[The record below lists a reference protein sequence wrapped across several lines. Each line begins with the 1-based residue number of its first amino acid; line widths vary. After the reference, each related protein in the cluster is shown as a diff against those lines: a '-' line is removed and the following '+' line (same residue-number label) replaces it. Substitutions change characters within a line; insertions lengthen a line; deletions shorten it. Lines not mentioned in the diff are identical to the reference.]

1 MPRSASMATS
11 PVFDT
16 LSSPP
21 SCNQEDPFLG
31 FVEYARSTLAS
42 TSGDGSNELSDTPN
56 GGDQPPWC
64 WAVSRILK
72 TCRAYPSGVTAAILL
87 SDLFQAWIE
96 QRKYLSS
103 KRKPEVLDLL
113 EKRQRR
119 ARLPNT
125 VTIDS
130 IYEKKFISPSSVIE
144 AVIIDEFLL
153 PGTNIYM
160 LSLGDLWSSCTIDL
174 YLHRRYY
181 DYVGP
186 NGILKKGR
194 EIFLTGC
201 SLRTATEGSGKA
213 RLLPTEYIII
223 LLDED
228 EDEDAML
235 LGAQF
240 CTYSFSSIS
249 PSDVKSGTCYSFYA
263 RIESIESLEN
273 LGNIQRKEITL
284 IDNEGW
290 KMKFLLWGEQVLLAN
305 LFSVG
310 SMLALDTP
318 FISNYLTNGREESE
332 ELCLEYGSATQIYLV
347 PVIQQEEQVVLS
359 STQMRTQETKSSQVS
374 LPRDSHGAID
384 FSKYPFQMYVID
396 LRDKM
401 SGVSLY
407 GMVASICKQ
416 RTNVSKTIY
425 HLGIEDESG
434 SIIVKLHFVECWS
447 LARVGVGHRVYIS
460 SLTCSIN
467 SQRLEVSW
475 FEREPGSSFVNLSC
489 LPALLNSSC
498 LHKLSHLSD
507 ISDQT
512 DRTHIC
518 HVHLDQI
525 EQFSIQAV
533 LCHSSCSEPVNQRAD
548 GLYHCTFCECD
559 CDCDKCICSFELHI
573 YVSDESGKV
582 FAWCTGQTASE
593 LLQISPDEFLALP
606 EDERAM
612 YLYTLQEESFMVAM
626 VYCKRT
632 GDGHSNTSNGSHF
645 PDWEITQAQR
655 FE

>member
-1 MPRSASMATS
+1 MATS
-11 PVFDT
+11 PISGI
-16 LSSPP
+16 LSLPP
-21 SCNQEDPFLG
+21 SSEHEDPFLG

-42 TSGDGSNELSDTPN
+42 TSGDGGGESMETSH
-56 GGDQPPWC
+56 GGDQPPWS

-72 TCRAYPSGVTAAILL
+72 TCVAYPSGITAAILL
-87 SDLFQAWIE
+87 SDLFQAWNE
-96 QRKYLSS
+96 QHKYLTS

-113 EKRQRR
+113 KKRPRR

-125 VTIDS
+125 ITIDS
-130 IYEKKFISPSSVIE
+130 IHEKNFISPSSVIE
-144 AVIIDEFLL
+144 AIILNEFLL

-213 RLLPTEYIII
+213 RLLPTEYVVI

-249 PSDVKSGTCYSFYA
+249 PIDLKNCTFYSFYA
-263 RIESIESLEN
+263 RIESINSLEN
-273 LGNIQRKEITL
+273 LGNIQRKLITL
-284 IDNEGW
+284 IDNEGS

-305 LFSVG
+305 FFSVG

-318 FISNYLTNGREESE
+318 FISNFVTNEREESE

-359 STQMRTQETKSSQVS
+359 STQMRSQEIKSSQIS

-384 FSKYPFQMYVID
+384 FSKYPFRMYVID
-396 LRDKM
+396 LGDKM

-407 GMVASICKQ
+407 GMVTSLSMQ
-416 RTNVSKTIY
+416 RTKASETIY
-425 HLGIEDESG
+425 HLDVEDESG
-434 SIIVKLHFVECWS
+434 CIAIKLHFVGSWS
-447 LARVGVGHRVYIS
+447 LTRAGIGHRVYIS
-460 SLTCSIN
+460 GLTCSMN
-467 SQRLEVSW
+467 SQKILEVSW
-475 FEREPGSSFVNLSC
+475 FEKEPGSSFVNLSC
-489 LPALLNSSC
+489 LPAFLNSSC
-498 LHKLSHLSD
+498 LHRLSCLSD

-518 HVHLDQI
+518 QVHLDQV
-525 EQFSIQAV
+525 EHFNIQV
-533 LCHSSCSEPVNQRAD
+533 LLCHSVCSEPVNQRSD
-548 GLYHCTFCECD
+548 GLYYCKFCECD
-559 CDCDKCICSFELHI
+559 CDYDKCTYIFQLQIS
-573 YVSDESGKV
+573 VTDESGKV
-582 FAWCTGQTASE
+582 YAWCVGLTASE
-593 LLQISPDEFLALP
+593 LLQISPEEFLELP

-626 VYCKRT
+626 VYCKIT
-632 GDGHSNTSNGSHF
+632 GDKHNNTSDGSF
-645 PDWEITQAQR
+645 PDWEITRAQKVD
-655 FE
+655 